1 MQLGDEKEIKRIV
14 KEFMSRNK
22 KIKINVRSEFE
33 IQLLIEDLRHEHT
46 LLFHVGE
53 IRYKFYPRHAEAFL
67 YPEYI
72 MPELEY
78 QDNIAS
84 LLREVDRIRGLFRT
98 GMSQIQIEQ
107 GVHDYL
113 CQHITYAEDD
123 VQSHSVVGPILRG
136 RGVCDG
142 ISKTAKMLFQVLG
155 VEAHV
160 IDGMAK
166 NMASFSYEP
175 HAWNLI
181 RINQRWYHLDIT
193 FDNTISGNSIRYDY
207 FNLSDKEILKDH
219 VKGNIILFTEI
230 ECRDEKDY
238 YLSNGLCFSNEALLK
253 EYLKG
258 QLRKRTSGTIQLR
271 TTEDIAEESVLSIF
285 ERCLRE
291 NGGKVSYTESV
302 NSVRGVFMWEV
313 LFE

>member
-142 ISKTAKMLFQVLG
+142 ISKAAKMLFQVLG

-193 FDNTISGNSIRYDY
+193 FDNTLSKDFVRYDY
-207 FNLSDKEILKDH
+207 FNLSEKEILKDH
-219 VKGNIILFTEI
+219 IKDGTILFPDI
-230 ECRDEKDY
+230 VCSDENDFY
-238 YLSNGLCFSNEALLK
+238 VANGLYFSNEVILK

-258 QLRKRTSGTIQLR
+258 RLKKRVSGGIQLR
-271 TTEDIAEESVLSIF
+271 TTGNIKEEAVLTIF

-291 NGGKVSYTESV
+291 SGGNAFYTESV
-302 NSVRGVFMWEV
+302 NSVRNVFMWNV
-313 LFE
+313 IF